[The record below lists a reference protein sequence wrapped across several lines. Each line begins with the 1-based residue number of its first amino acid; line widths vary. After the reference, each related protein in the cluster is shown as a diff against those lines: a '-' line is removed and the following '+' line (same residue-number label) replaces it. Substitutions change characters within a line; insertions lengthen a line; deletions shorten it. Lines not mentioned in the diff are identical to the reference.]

1 MKEVVRYSEAFKR
14 KVVEKVERGTYR
26 CISEAQRKNGI
37 GGHGTLVYWIK
48 QYGREDILPKRVKV
62 ETMNEIDELKMLRK
76 QNKELKTAL
85 ADAQIDWCL
94 ESSFLE
100 IACEQMGTTVE
111 VLKKNNPLTLADVR
125 KRRGIR

>member
-14 KVVEKVERGTYR
+14 SVVEKVASGKYATLA
-26 CISEAQRKNGI
+26 EARRKNSINGSE
-37 GGHGTLVYWIK
+37 TLVNWIK
-48 QYGREDILPKRVKV
+48 KYGREDILPKRVKV
-62 ETMNEIDELKMLRK
+62 ETMNEIDELKELRK
-76 QNKELKTAL
+76 QNKALKTAL

-111 VLKKNNPLTLADVR
+111 ALKKNNPLTLADAR
-125 KRRGIR
+125 KRRRTG